1 MVDPIALSNDI
12 GQNLIFLALLPALW
26 LFLYLLIWE
35 RPEVAHPAGLSRT
48 TFWLLLPAS
57 FFGLIANLPFLPIG
71 PDILGLNLAGGLI
84 PLVLS
89 VLLLRRFLGSE
100 DSAVLRFYLAFA
112 LESGVML
119 VLVLVVHQTEFL
131 NLAILGVA
139 AATVAAIGSIE
150 NASRTPS
157 GASSVPSVTLALGIS
172 SAVLVAT
179 FLTSATQPGV
189 GIVSFFPFYL
199 VIPLLAG
206 GMIVLLLRGAVGNR
220 SSTTGLSLAYP
231 STTFGVLIGADLL
244 RQPPLYLSGPSGFYA
259 IGGAG
264 IMDLLYLTGLLALV
278 GAYGMGRLVNGPW
291 LPNEPTTAP
300 LRTPVGRL
308 RESFDLGLRG
318 DVPESVEAAAR
329 AGHEAAAMGRR
340 LLDRPG
346 SNDGPPW
353 DGLSLPSWIGADQ
366 ANLDALARNKSDNP
380 REAYRAWASARWLV
394 RIGQDLGRQ
403 RFGTPFARVIAF
415 GIDLALVTTPAIL
428 IWIYLALTIPGTVVD
443 VLSNTLFG
451 AVALGFAAWA
461 FLYSVAAE
469 SSYRSNDRKAD
480 RSPDRSQP
488 GPGRAVGR
496 GSACPG
502 CPETAPPHHHW
513 DRRRDRGYASPP
525 RRGCLGLRGR
535 ARRPTCGGPVC
546 LFYGRRVYPRGGG
559 IVRTLWLDPHRNL
572 FRKSAVR
579 RLPRGYLG
587 RARR

>member
-1 MVDPIALSNDI
+1 
-12 GQNLIFLALLPALW
+12 
-26 LFLYLLIWE
+26 
-35 RPEVAHPAGLSRT
+35 
-48 TFWLLLPAS
+48 
-57 FFGLIANLPFLPIG
+57 
-71 PDILGLNLAGGLI
+71 
-84 PLVLS
+84 
-89 VLLLRRFLGSE
+89 
-100 DSAVLRFYLAFA
+100 
-112 LESGVML
+112 
-119 VLVLVVHQTEFL
+119 
-131 NLAILGVA
+131 
-139 AATVAAIGSIE
+139 
-150 NASRTPS
+150 
-157 GASSVPSVTLALGIS
+157 
-172 SAVLVAT
+172 
-179 FLTSATQPGV
+179 
-189 GIVSFFPFYL
+189 
-199 VIPLLAG
+199 
-206 GMIVLLLRGAVGNR
+206 MIVLLLRGAVGNR

-231 STTFGVLIGADLL
+231 STTFGVLDRRDLL

-264 IMDLLYLTGLLALV
+264 IMDLLYLTGLLTLV

-340 LLDRPG
+340 LLDRPR

-415 GIDLALVTTPAIL
+415 GIDLALVTTPGQIL

-461 FLYSVAAE
+461 FLYFVAAE
-469 SSYRSNDRKAD
+469 SWFGTTIGKRIVHLTVRNRVLGEPSVAAVLVRDAPKLLPLTIIGIGGAIGVTLLLRGAD
-480 RSPDRSQP
+480 VSVSVGGQGVQLAGDPFAFFTVV
-488 GPGRAVGR
+488 GFILVAVGLCGLFGWILIAISSESQRFGDYLAGTWVVRDASPMPAGR
-496 GSACPG
+496 GATG
-502 CPETAPPHHHW
+502 ARGGRGTV
-513 DRRRDRGYASPP
+513 RRRAIAMNETFASRPSLFVNRSVP
-525 RRGCLGLRGR
+525 ISM
-535 ARRPTCGGPVC
+535 RPTSICPSRNRC
-546 LFYGRRVYPRGGG
+546 
-559 IVRTLWLDPHRNL
+559 RTT
-572 FRKSAVR
+572 SATSTAFPIT
-579 RLPRGYLG
+579 LPRASTTTRPAPELSW
-587 RARR
+587 AATWKT